1 MYKYSVVNIMKFI
14 NSSIVS
20 IVALVFSI
28 FLISSSTISF
38 AQNSRSQNMASQ
50 ILNNQTLILPKSLR
64 NFVILI
70 PNEAHESPLLPREQR
85 LINQPYVPQHLFAPA
100 NINIVWFSGDVGH
113 TRKVTLEDQNSEKIF
128 DTSIKFNSISPA
140 VKFNDTG
147 TFSYYEKGANKE
159 DLNFVLNGTITINDP
174 QMQLQNNDALSSD
187 YEMMST
193 LMVPTKDIKKYTDLL
208 DDNKVDV
215 LGQESFIDLRET
227 GSGGA
232 NQTLLVLG
240 SNSQM
245 DDTIPVFKKITASLP
260 YG

>member
-1 MYKYSVVNIMKFI
+1 MKI
-14 NSSIVS
+14 LNSSIFS
-20 IVALVFSI
+20 IVALLFSI
-28 FLISSSTISF
+28 LLISGSTISL
-38 AQNSRSQNMASQ
+38 AQNSQSQNMASQ
-50 ILNNQTLILPKSLR
+50 ILDSQTLILPKSVR

-70 PNEAHESPLLPREQR
+70 PNEAHESPLLPKEQR
-85 LINQPYVPQHLFAPA
+85 LINQPYVPQHLFAPSE
-100 NINIVWFSGDVGH
+100 INIAWFSGDVGH
-113 TRKVTLEDQNSEKIF
+113 TRKVTLEDQNSQKIF
-128 DTSIKFNSISPA
+128 DTSIKFNSISPTIE
-140 VKFNDTG
+140 FNDTG

-174 QMQLQNNDALSSD
+174 QMQSKSSVALGSN

-208 DDNKVDV
+208 SDDKVDI
-215 LGQESFIDLRET
+215 LGQQSFIDLRET

-245 DDTIPVFKKITASLP
+245 DDTIAAFKKITASLP

>member
-1 MYKYSVVNIMKFI
+1 MNII
-14 NSSIVS
+14 NYLIVS
-20 IVALVFSI
+20 ITSLVFLI
-28 FLISSSTISF
+28 FLVSSSTISF
-38 AQNSRSQNMASQ
+38 AQNSRSENMASQ
-50 ILNNQTLILPKSLR
+50 ILNSQTLNLPNSVR

-85 LINQPYVPQHLFAPA
+85 LINQPYVPQHLFAPT
-100 NINIVWFSGDVGH
+100 NINIAWFSGDVGH
-113 TRKVTLEDQNSEKIF
+113 TRKVTLEDQNSQKIF
-128 DTSIKFNSISPA
+128 DTSIKFNSISPT
-140 VKFNDTG
+140 VEFNDTG

-159 DLNFVLNGTITINDP
+159 DLSFILNGTITINDP
-174 QMQLQNNDALSSD
+174 QMQLQNNDTLNSD
-187 YEMMST
+187 YEMMSA

-208 DDNKVDV
+208 DDNKVDI

-245 DDTIPVFKKITASLP
+245 DDTIAVFKKITASLP

>member
-1 MYKYSVVNIMKFI
+1 MNF
-14 NSSIVS
+14 SIVS
-20 IVALVFSI
+20 IAAL
-28 FLISSSTISF
+28 LISIWLISSTISF

-50 ILNNQTLILPKSLR
+50 ILNNQTLILPKSVR

-70 PNEAHESPLLPREQR
+70 PNEAHESPLLPKEQR

-100 NINIVWFSGDVGH
+100 KVNIVWFSGDVGH
-113 TRKVTLEDQNSEKIF
+113 TRKVTLEDQNSKKIF
-128 DTSIKFNSISPA
+128 GTSIKFNSISPT
-140 VKFNDTG
+140 VEFNDTG
-147 TFSYYEKGANKE
+147 TFSYYENGANKE

-174 QMQLQNNDALSSD
+174 QMQLNNNATLDSE

-193 LMVPTKDIKKYTDLL
+193 LMVPTKDIKKYTQLL
-208 DDNKVDV
+208 DDSKVDI

-240 SNSQM
+240 SDGQI
-245 DDTIPVFKKITASLP
+245 DDTISILKKITASLP
-260 YG
+260 YS

>member
-1 MYKYSVVNIMKFI
+1 MKI
-14 NSSIVS
+14 LNSSIFS
-20 IVALVFSI
+20 IVALLFSI
-28 FLISSSTISF
+28 LLISGSTISL
-38 AQNSRSQNMASQ
+38 AQNSQSQNMASQ
-50 ILNNQTLILPKSLR
+50 ILDSQTLILPKSVR

-70 PNEAHESPLLPREQR
+70 PNEAHESPLLPKEQR
-85 LINQPYVPQHLFAPA
+85 LINQPYVPQHLFAPSE
-100 NINIVWFSGDVGH
+100 INIAWFSGDVGH
-113 TRKVTLEDQNSEKIF
+113 TRKVTLEDQNSQKIF
-128 DTSIKFNSISPA
+128 DTSIKFNSISPTIE
-140 VKFNDTG
+140 FNDTG

-174 QMQLQNNDALSSD
+174 QMQSKSSVALGSN

-208 DDNKVDV
+208 SDDKVDI
-215 LGQESFIDLRET
+215 LGQQSFIDLRET

-245 DDTIPVFKKITASLP
+245 DDTISAFKKITASLP

>member
-1 MYKYSVVNIMKFI
+1 MKI
-14 NSSIVS
+14 LNSSIFS
-20 IVALVFSI
+20 IVALLFSI
-28 FLISSSTISF
+28 LLISGSTISL
-38 AQNSRSQNMASQ
+38 AQNSQSQNMASQ
-50 ILNNQTLILPKSLR
+50 ILDSQTLILPKSVR

-70 PNEAHESPLLPREQR
+70 PNEAHESPLLPKEQR
-85 LINQPYVPQHLFAPA
+85 LINQPYIPQHLFAPSE
-100 NINIVWFSGDVGH
+100 INIAWFSGDVGH
-113 TRKVTLEDQNSEKIF
+113 TRKVTLEDQNSQKIF
-128 DTSIKFNSISPA
+128 DTSIKFNSISPTIEL
-140 VKFNDTG
+140 NDTG

-174 QMQLQNNDALSSD
+174 QMQSKSSVALGSN

-208 DDNKVDV
+208 SDDKVDI
-215 LGQESFIDLRET
+215 LGQQSFIDLRET

-245 DDTIPVFKKITASLP
+245 DDTISAFKKITASLP

>member
-1 MYKYSVVNIMKFI
+1 MKRRILSITALFGFI
-14 NSSIVS
+14 S
-20 IVALVFSI
+20 LV
-28 FLISSSTISF
+28 SSSNILF
-38 AQNSRSQNMASQ
+38 AQNSNSENLASD
-50 ILNNQTLILPKSLR
+50 ILNSQSLILPNSVK

-70 PNEAHESPLLPREQR
+70 PNEAHESPLLPKEQR

-100 NINIVWFSGDVGH
+100 KINIAWFSGDVGH
-113 TRKVTLEDQNSEKIF
+113 TRKITLENQNSENILN
-128 DTSIKFNSISPA
+128 TSIKFNSISPIITY
-140 VKFNDTG
+140 NDTG

-159 DLNFVLNGTITINDP
+159 DPNFVMNGTITINDP
-174 QMQLQNNDALSSD
+174 QMQSKNNPNLPST

-193 LMVPTKDIKKYTDLL
+193 LMVPTKDIKKYTQLL
-208 DDNKVDV
+208 DDNNVDI
-215 LGQESFIDLRET
+215 LGQQSFIDLRET

-245 DDTIPVFKKITASLP
+245 DDTISVFKKITALLP

>member
-1 MYKYSVVNIMKFI
+1 MKI
-14 NSSIVS
+14 LNSSI
-20 IVALVFSI
+20 FSI
-28 FLISSSTISF
+28 AALLFSILLISSSTISS
-38 AQNSRSQNMASQ
+38 AQNSQSQNMASQ
-50 ILNNQTLILPKSLR
+50 ILDGQTLILPNSVR

-70 PNEAHESPLLPREQR
+70 PNEAHESPLLPKEQR
-85 LINQPYVPQHLFAPA
+85 LINQPYVPQHLFAPSK
-100 NINIVWFSGDVGH
+100 INIAWFSGDVGH
-113 TRKVTLEDQNSEKIF
+113 TRKITLEDQNSQKIF
-128 DTSIKFNSISPA
+128 GTSIKFNSISPTIR
-140 VKFNDTG
+140 FNDTG
-147 TFSYYEKGANKE
+147 TFSYYEKDANKE

-174 QMQLQNNDALSSD
+174 QMQSKSSDALSSN

-208 DDNKVDV
+208 SDNKVDI
-215 LGQESFIDLRET
+215 LGQQSFIDLRET

-245 DDTIPVFKKITASLP
+245 DDTVAAFKKITASLP

>member
-1 MYKYSVVNIMKFI
+1 MMNVI

-20 IVALVFSI
+20 VVALLFSML
-28 FLISSSTISF
+28 LISSSVSF
-38 AQNSRSQNMASQ
+38 AQNSSSHNMASQ
-50 ILNNQTLILPKSLR
+50 ILASQTLNLPNSVR

-70 PNEAHESPLLPREQR
+70 PNEAHESPLLPKEQR

-100 NINIVWFSGDVGH
+100 NINIAWFSGDVGH
-113 TRKVTLEDQNSEKIF
+113 TRKVTLENQNSEKIF
-128 DTSIKFNSISPA
+128 DTSIKFNSISPT
-140 VKFNDTG
+140 VEFNDSG

-159 DLNFVLNGTITINDP
+159 DLNFVMNGTITINDP
-174 QMQLQNNDALSSD
+174 QMQLNNHNTLDSE

-193 LMVPTKDIKKYTDLL
+193 LMVPTKDIKKYTQLL
-208 DDNKVDV
+208 DNSKVDI
-215 LGQESFIDLRET
+215 LGQESFMDLRET

-245 DDTIPVFKKITASLP
+245 GDTIGVFKKITASLP
-260 YG
+260 YS

>member
-1 MYKYSVVNIMKFI
+1 MKI
-14 NSSIVS
+14 LNSSI
-20 IVALVFSI
+20 FSI
-28 FLISSSTISF
+28 AALLFSILLISSSTISS
-38 AQNSRSQNMASQ
+38 AQNSQSQNMASQ
-50 ILNNQTLILPKSLR
+50 ILDGQTLILPNSVR

-70 PNEAHESPLLPREQR
+70 PNEAHESPLLPKEQR
-85 LINQPYVPQHLFAPA
+85 LINQPYVPQHLFAPSK
-100 NINIVWFSGDVGH
+100 INIAWFSGDVGH
-113 TRKVTLEDQNSEKIF
+113 TRKITLEDQNSQKIF
-128 DTSIKFNSISPA
+128 GTSIKFNSISPTIQ
-140 VKFNDTG
+140 FNDTG
-147 TFSYYEKGANKE
+147 TFSYYEKDANKE

-174 QMQLQNNDALSSD
+174 QMQSKSSDALSSN

-208 DDNKVDV
+208 SDNKVDI
-215 LGQESFIDLRET
+215 LGQQSFIDLRET

-245 DDTIPVFKKITASLP
+245 DDTIAAFKKITASLP

>member
-1 MYKYSVVNIMKFI
+1 MNF
-14 NSSIVS
+14 SIVS
-20 IVALVFSI
+20 IAAL
-28 FLISSSTISF
+28 LISIWLISSTISF

-50 ILNNQTLILPKSLR
+50 ILNNQTLILPKSVR

-70 PNEAHESPLLPREQR
+70 PNEAHESPLLPKEQR

-100 NINIVWFSGDVGH
+100 KVNLAWFSGDVGH
-113 TRKVTLEDQNSEKIF
+113 TRKVTLEDQNSKKIF
-128 DTSIKFNSISPA
+128 DTSIKFNSISPT
-140 VKFNDTG
+140 VEFNDTG
-147 TFSYYEKGANKE
+147 TFSYYENGANKE

-174 QMQLQNNDALSSD
+174 QMQLNNNATLDSE

-193 LMVPTKDIKKYTDLL
+193 LMVPTKDIKKYTQLL
-208 DDNKVDV
+208 DDSKVDI

-240 SNSQM
+240 SDGQI
-245 DDTIPVFKKITASLP
+245 DDTISIFKKITTSLP
-260 YG
+260 YS

>member
-1 MYKYSVVNIMKFI
+1 
-14 NSSIVS
+14 
-20 IVALVFSI
+20 
-28 FLISSSTISF
+28 
-38 AQNSRSQNMASQ
+38 
-50 ILNNQTLILPKSLR
+50 LILPKSVR

-70 PNEAHESPLLPREQR
+70 PNEAHESPLLPKEQR
-85 LINQPYVPQHLFAPA
+85 LINQPYVPQHLFAPSE
-100 NINIVWFSGDVGH
+100 INIAWFSGDVGH
-113 TRKVTLEDQNSEKIF
+113 TRKVTLEDQNSQKIF
-128 DTSIKFNSISPA
+128 DTSIKFNSISPTIE
-140 VKFNDTG
+140 FNDTG

-174 QMQLQNNDALSSD
+174 QMQSKSSVALGSN

-208 DDNKVDV
+208 SDDKVDI
-215 LGQESFIDLRET
+215 LGQQSFIDLRET

-245 DDTIPVFKKITASLP
+245 DDTISAFKKITASLP